1 MSGQLR
7 KRPREQT
14 ESDDDSNDDVR
25 SDRHQ
30 QKAHV
35 PPRKAKRTTREKND
49 ETNGGSSN
57 QKRRHEGDINE
68 RNILPNKRRP
78 TSKNTAEERRDREK
92 NKQDT
97 RKQRELNKQVEADR
111 KRRKR
116 EKPRTKY
123 IEKRGA
129 RSGAL
134 HRLIVIGPRTVENI
148 TRKHGQLGE
157 KRRTR
162 RKKGRAPGVFD
173 DGG

>member
-1 MSGQLR
+1 M
-7 KRPREQT
+7 PRARQE
-14 ESDDDSNDDVR
+14 R
-25 SDRHQ
+25 
-30 QKAHV
+30 A
-35 PPRKAKRTTREKND
+35 REKK
-49 ETNGGSSN
+49 E
-57 QKRRHEGDINE
+57 KEKE
-68 RNILPNKRRP
+68 R
-78 TSKNTAEERRDREK
+78 ERAR

>member
-1 MSGQLR
+1 MTQL
-7 KRPREQT
+7 
-14 ESDDDSNDDVR
+14 
-25 SDRHQ
+25 
-30 QKAHV
+30 
-35 PPRKAKRTTREKND
+35 TREKAVA
-49 ETNGGSSN
+49 SSQVVSSSD
-57 QKRRHEGDINE
+57 QKRMRRDREGEGDINE

-97 RKQRELNKQVEADR
+97 RKQRELNKQVEAER
-111 KRRKR
+111 KRQK